1 MALSQLSI
9 STLGFS
15 KKKFN
20 SFFFQKLQD
29 NEKKKSANNWISIKT
44 NLLPCGLIV
53 KKNLEWVIF
62 CLSVWR
68 GHTNIFLRVAY
79 HDTILSFTRFLGKI
93 NKEIYFTWYYFVW
106 LFKVKLACSNDLW
119 FLLGVIKLLCT
130 R

>member
-15 KKKFN
+15 KKNLIVFL
-20 SFFFQKLQD
+20 SKLQD
-29 NEKKKSANNWISIKT
+29 NKKKKSANNWISIKT

-53 KKNLEWVIF
+53 KKKLKWVIF
-62 CLSVWR
+62 CPSVWR
-68 GHTNIFLRVAY
+68 GHTNIFLKVAY
-79 HDTILSFTRFLGKI
+79 HDTILSLTRFLGKI
-93 NKEIYFTWYYFVW
+93 NKEIYLMWFYFVW